1 MAEVANRG
9 SIFLPHLYDK
19 IEDLPSQMQ
28 EEVLLFTDFLL
39 SKNMAL
45 SHNPTTVDFGE
56 MADDNYFANLSLS
69 SLSKEWNTEEDEEWN
84 TILAQMP
91 SIQ

>member
-1 MAEVANRG
+1 
-9 SIFLPHLYDK
+9 
-19 IEDLPSQMQ
+19 
-28 EEVLLFTDFLL
+28 
-39 SKNMAL
+39 
-45 SHNPTTVDFGE
+45 